1 MEASDRAV
9 RVEEFTWMVIEAL
22 AMEALRQHKREDVPG
37 FLGPRV
43 ASVVQQAGGT
53 EDQAR
58 SVMDEILGLGPL
70 EPLLRD
76 TSIAV
81 IQVAGPQNVTVTR
94 DGASQPSD
102 HVFADDKHVRRVFG
116 RILKSVGKSFDEPVD
131 ATMKDGSTIAVSIQ
145 DGDVHATITRP
156 SA

>member
-9 RVEEFTWMVIEAL
+9 RVEEFTWKVIEAL
-22 AMEALRQHKREDVPG
+22 AMESLRQHKREDVPG

-76 TSIAV
+76 KS
-81 IQVAGPQNVTVTR
+81 IQVIEIAGPKGVTITR
-94 DGASQPSD
+94 DGASQASD
-102 HVFADDKHVRRVFG
+102 YVFADDKHLRRVFE
-116 RILKSVGKSFDEPVD
+116 RILKSVGKTLGEPVD
-131 ATMKDGSTIAVSIQ
+131 ATMMDGSVLTVNMK